1 MFAGWVYDQILQ
13 SGERSLKEALYVTS
27 VLVTYMNPTASTA
40 GLLSQIAQIQF
51 MERGKLSAYTF
62 QARGP
67 APSPYYKLQAWEEGK
82 NVTRYIRSEQVPL
95 VEEALAGHARF
106 QELVAEYEQL
116 IIDQTRKQL
125 TAVGVKRK
133 PGRRPTSSWPKSRKS
148 SN

>member
-1 MFAGWVYDQILQ
+1 V
-13 SGERSLKEALYVTS
+13 VTS
-27 VLVTYMNPTASTA
+27 SLGTYMNTTATTTDI
-40 GLLSQIAQIQF
+40 LSQIAQIQF

-67 APSPYYKLQAWEEGK
+67 AASPYYKLQAWEEGK
-82 NVTRYIRSEQVPL
+82 NLTRYIRSEQVPL

-116 IIDQTRKQL
+116 VIDQTREQL
-125 TAVGVKRK
+125 AAVGVKKK

>member
-1 MFAGWVYDQILQ
+1 MNTPA
-13 SGERSLKEALYVTS
+13 TS
-27 VLVTYMNPTASTA
+27 AE
-40 GLLSQIAQIQF
+40 LLTQIAQIQH
-51 MERGKLSAYTF
+51 MERGKLSTYSF

-67 APSPYYKLQAWEEGK
+67 AASPYYKLQAWEDGK

-106 QELVAEYEQL
+106 QELVAEYAQRV
-116 IIDQTRKQL
+116 IDQTREQL
-125 TAVGVKRK
+125 ATVGVKKK

>member
-1 MFAGWVYDQILQ
+1 MNTT
-13 SGERSLKEALYVTS
+13 VT
-27 VLVTYMNPTASTA
+27 TAD
-40 GLLSQIAQIQF
+40 LLTQIAQIQS

-67 APSPYYKLQAWEEGK
+67 ASSPYYKLQAWEDGK

-116 IIDQTRKQL
+116 IIEQTRERL
-125 TAVGVKRK
+125 AAVGVKKK
-133 PGRRPTSSWPKSRKS
+133 PGRRPISSWPKSRKS

>member
-1 MFAGWVYDQILQ
+1 VYDQILP
-13 SGERSLKEALYVTS
+13 SGERSLKGTRVVPS
-27 VLVTYMNPTASTA
+27 ILVTYMNTTATTA
-40 GLLSQIAQIQF
+40 DLLTQIAQIQC

-67 APSPYYKLQAWEEGK
+67 APSPYYKLQAWEDGK
-82 NVTRYIRSEQVPL
+82 NLTRYIRAEQVPL

-116 IIDQTRKQL
+116 IIEQTRERL
-125 TAVGVKRK
+125 AAVGVKKK
-133 PGRRPTSSWPKSRKS
+133 PGRRPTSSWRKSRKS